1 MTNDLPAALQRA
13 RRLVESGETTP
24 RRFRSEALATLA
36 TVLRDQRTT
45 WEDALRADL
54 GAPAFETWATQ
65 TGLVLAEIRHARRHL
80 WRWMRPRRV
89 GTPLAVMPARSRVE
103 PAPRG
108 VVLVIAPWN
117 YPLQLSLAPAVAAIA
132 AGNAVVIK
140 PSEHAPR
147 TAGKLAELV
156 PAALPPGL
164 VEVVEGGPETAQALV
179 AQGFDHILF
188 TGSRRVG
195 ALVAEAAGRRLT
207 PVTLELGGKCPALVD
222 KSADLRVT
230 ARRLAWAKFLNAGQ
244 TCVAPD
250 FVLVPEER
258 IDELSERLGENLDRF
273 YGGAPAE
280 SPDYGRIVHDAHFR
294 RLERLL
300 SGLPLRWG
308 GDRDAERLYFGPTVT
323 GPWPEGH
330 AAAREEIFGPILPL
344 LPYRNLDEA
353 LTEIGKRPDPLALY
367 VFSRRREPIRRAAAV
382 LRSGA
387 LVTNDAVVQ
396 CANPS
401 LPFGG
406 VGRSGHGSYHGVHG
420 FDLFS
425 RKRAVLTAATWL
437 DPPVRYPPYR
447 GKLGL
452 LRLLLR

>member
-1 MTNDLPAALQRA
+1 MREVVERA
-13 RRLVESGETTP
+13 RGLVESGKTIP
-24 RRFRSEALATLA
+24 RGFRSAALSSLGD
-36 TVLRDQRTT
+36 VLRDQRST
-45 WEDALRADL
+45 WEEALHADL

-80 WRWMRPRRV
+80 RRWMRPRRV
-89 GTPLAVMPARSRVE
+89 GTPLAVMPAVSRVE
-103 PAPRG
+103 PAPLG
-108 VVLVIAPWN
+108 VVLVVAPWN

-140 PSEHAPR
+140 PSEHAPA
-147 TAGKLAELV
+147 TARKLAELV
-156 PAALPPGL
+156 PSAVPAGL
-164 VEVVEGGPETAQALV
+164 VQIVEGGPEAARELLDQP
-179 AQGFDHILF
+179 FDHILF
-188 TGSRRVG
+188 TGSRRIG
-195 ALVAEAAGRRLT
+195 ARVAEAAGRSLT

-222 KSADLRVT
+222 RSANLRLA

-258 IDELSERLGENLDRF
+258 FEEFTARLADSLDRF
-273 YGGAPAE
+273 YGQTPAKN
-280 SPDYGRIVHDAHFR
+280 PDYGRIVHPVHFR
-294 RLERLL
+294 RLEGLL
-300 SGLPLRWG
+300 DGLPLLKG
-308 GDRDAERLYFGPTVT
+308 GVRDIEALYFGPTLT

-330 AAAREEIFGPILPL
+330 PVGREEIFGPILPI
-344 LPYRNLDEA
+344 LPYTDLDAA
-353 LTEIGKRPDPLALY
+353 LTEIRRHPDPLALY
-367 VFSRRREPIRRAAAV
+367 VFSGRQEPIRRAAAA

-387 LVTNDAVVQ
+387 LVTNDAVVH
-396 CANPS
+396 CANPA

-420 FDLFS
+420 FELLS
-425 RKRAVLTAATWL
+425 HRRAVLNAATWV